1 MSVHTA
7 RRLLHKHGQDGNWRF
22 KGLLLAALDGSG
34 VSAKEV
40 AKAWPK
46 AKKGDYRFLQAHESR
61 DIETELNRTT
71 VGEKGT
77 KRYRTL
83 KDFAVNADNL
93 PKQLSGSNHINEN
106 DEQIQARLDDAI
118 PRMLFAASDHEE
130 VDQLFREQ
138 LLEVIQE
145 GREFVK
151 VAREASDVINPTTRQ
166 GDMTIASDQQ
176 FAPPLSQGSEIR
188 DDREQYTTVS
198 WNCTKH
204 GEGGRVTDETMDQAN
219 VDVIE
224 RNMQFVGASCENS
237 INREFVREL
246 IDNAQNNHDTGG
258 SNQGVQA
265 LNQAVTEVDKA
276 GFRPN
281 TYLTGAQ
288 YRGSLFSDSNLAYA
302 NRAGNNEVLRN
313 REDAPIVG
321 DIMGLDMHAA
331 SHEDVYAGV
340 DDAQWPTASETFGFE
355 ADGEYGAVV
364 YNRDRIHTFIYGPNG
379 NDIEVKDYDDP
390 VRDLNGFNARVH
402 VDCSYSQARSAAT
415 IEY

>member
-1 MSVHTA
+1 MHSY
-7 RRLLHKHGQDGNWRF
+7 GQQGNWRF

-34 VSAKEV
+34 VSSEDV

-46 AKKGDYRFLQAHESR
+46 ANKGDYRFLQANDSRNIES
-61 DIETELNRTT
+61 EMNRTARA
-71 VGEKGT
+71 EAGT

-83 KDFAVNADNL
+83 KDYAANADNL
-93 PKQLSGSNHINEN
+93 PKTLSGSNHINVE
-106 DEQIQARLDDAI
+106 DDRIDARLDDAI

-166 GDMTIASDQQ
+166 GDTTIASDQQ
-176 FAPPLSQGSEIR
+176 FAPPMSQGSAIR
-188 DDREQYTTVS
+188 DDREQYTTVA
-198 WNCTKH
+198 WDCTKH
-204 GEGGRVTDETMDQAN
+204 GEGGRVTDETMDQAM

-224 RNMQFVGASCENS
+224 RNMQYVGASCENS

-246 IDNAQNNHDTGG
+246 IDSAQNNHDTSG
-258 SNQGVQA
+258 SDQGYIA
-265 LNQAVTEVDKA
+265 LNDAVTEVDKA

-288 YRGSLFSDSNLAYA
+288 YRGVLFADTNLSYA
-302 NRAGNNEVLRN
+302 NRAGTNEVLRN

-321 DIMGLDMHAA
+321 DIAGLDMHAA
-331 SHEDVYAGV
+331 SHEDVYDGV
-340 DDAQWPTASETFGFE
+340 DDDEWPATSNTFGFE

-364 YNRDRIHTFIYGPNG
+364 YNRDRIHTFIYGPDG
-379 NDIEVKDYDDP
+379 SDIELKDYEDP
-390 VRDLNGFNARVH
+390 IRDLNGFNARVH
-402 VDCSYSQARSAAT
+402 VDCQYSQARSAST